1 MAVVV
6 GFHCDVTSCYE
17 LVQPRPAAAAESG
30 VCGRGNAVGLTSI
43 LYRRQFF
50 QVLHENGEVRCM
62 LKALRVYVG
71 CKVGTE

>member
-17 LVQPRPAAAAESG
+17 LAQPRPAAAAESG

-50 QVLHENGEVRCM
+50 FKFYMKMAKFAAC
-62 LKALRVYVG
+62 
-71 CKVGTE
+71 